1 MLLLQPQASSTERS
15 RQPSHSKLVCVSVP
29 EWSKGAM
36 TSGRYLLVSKNE
48 TAACET
54 LASTKRGSKYDKC

>member
-1 MLLLQPQASSTERS
+1 MATSIEIG
-15 RQPSHSKLVCVSVP
+15 VVGVP

-36 TSGRYLLVSKNE
+36 TTGRYLLLSKNE

>member
-1 MLLLQPQASSTERS
+1 MLLFQPQASSTERS
-15 RQPSHSKLVCVSVP
+15 RQPSHSKLVCVP

-36 TSGRYLLVSKNE
+36 TTGRYLLLSKNE